1 MLTLPK
7 LVTYEARP
15 YVATRKSVSIPFGD
29 DIGPAMGAAQAYLEA
44 QGITDFGPAIFKYNR
59 VQMPGLEIDFGF
71 LTPKRLP
78 AAPGLVSGELPAGT
92 YATLTYTGH
101 YNDLIEV
108 NAVLIGWAAHKG
120 IEWDA
125 TPSPD
130 GDLFASRVEFYLDG
144 PEGDPNTWRTEVA
157 IKVRD

>member
-1 MLTLPK
+1 M
-7 LVTYEARP
+7 
-15 YVATRKSVSIPFGD
+15 
-29 DIGPAMGAAQAYLEA
+29 AMGAAQAYLEA

-71 LTPKRLP
+71 LTPTRLP
-78 AAPGLVSGELPAGT
+78 AAPELVSGELPAGT
-92 YATLTYTGH
+92 YATLTYTGP
-101 YNDLIEV
+101 YDDLIEV

-120 IEWDA
+120 IQWDA

-144 PEGDPNTWRTEVA
+144 PEGDRVGGRRIAEED
-157 IKVRD
+157 RDLALRHRVDHGSGDHP